1 VVKKSPQASPLLGQR
16 VLVTRPAH
24 QAQGQADLITSLG
37 GQVLPLPLLQIEPVC
52 ETDTTDFQQLKRCIL
67 DLDLYTG
74 VIFVSANAARQGAAW
89 IDTYWP
95 QLPLGVEWI
104 GIGRQTCE
112 TLTALGFEAWHQP
125 GGFDSES
132 LLQAEF
138 LQQIKDQRFLILRG
152 DSGRELL
159 YDTLSAR
166 GARVDCATVYY
177 RRCPRYPQA
186 IVQSTIYDQPI
197 SAMLVTSGDGL
208 SNLMQITAQASDTQR
223 KQLLETRVII
233 PSLRIA
239 QLAEQLG
246 FTQIKIAQGPDDQS
260 MVQALIPANKLEK
273 PA

>member
-1 VVKKSPQASPLLGQR
+1 M
-16 VLVTRPAH
+16 TRPSH
-24 QAQGQADLITSLG
+24 QSQRQIELISSLG
-37 GQVLPLPLLQIEPVC
+37 GQAVPLPLLQIEPVG
-52 ETDTTDFQQLKRCIL
+52 ESDTTDYLQLKRCIL
-67 DLDLYTG
+67 DLDLYHG

-95 QLPLGVEWI
+95 QPPLGVQWI
-104 GIGRQTCE
+104 GIGRQTSE
-112 TLTALGFEAWHQP
+112 TLQNLGFDAWYQS
-125 GGFDSES
+125 GGFDSEA
-132 LLQAEF
+132 LLQAES
-138 LQQIKDQRFLILRG
+138 LQQIKGQRFLILRG

-208 SNLMQITAQASDTQR
+208 SNLMQITDQASDTQR
-223 KQLLETRVII
+223 KKLFETQLIL

-239 QLAEQLG
+239 RLAEQLG
-246 FTQIKIAQGPDDQS
+246 FTQITIAQGPDDQS